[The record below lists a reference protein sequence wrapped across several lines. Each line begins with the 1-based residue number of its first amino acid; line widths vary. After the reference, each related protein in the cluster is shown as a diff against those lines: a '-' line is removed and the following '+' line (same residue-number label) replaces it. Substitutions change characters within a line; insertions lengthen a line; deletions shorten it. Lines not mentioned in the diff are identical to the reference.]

1 MKQIRVVVLDDSAI
15 CRVQLAHFLQAE
27 GDIEVVGEA
36 ASGEHALEIVQQ
48 TRPHLLIVDLQMPG
62 TDGHETIVQ
71 VMANTPLP
79 ILVVTSQRVGPDR
92 QIVFE
97 AIRKGALDL
106 AEKPA
111 LLDLSAQSQL
121 RSTVRRLAT
130 VPVVRHVAGKLNERP
145 KSIPKPSIFPPLG
158 NHSLVIG
165 IGSSAGG
172 PLALASLLAAWDR
185 TLNASVIVVQHLPA
199 NFLAVFGEFLAAR
212 STLSVVVVTSKQS
225 VQPGAV
231 YIAGREAH
239 IGLVSPDT
247 VGLIDGPTRDGH
259 RPSADVLF
267 ESLARHAGRRASGI
281 VLSGIGRDGAD
292 GLKMLRDRG
301 GYCLAQDQETSA
313 VWGMPRAALE
323 GGAAEA
329 ALPPR
334 GLAEVVSRWTRAGG
348 KV

>member
-1 MKQIRVVVLDDSAI
+1 MKPIRVVVLDDSAI

-36 ASGEHALEIVQQ
+36 GSGEHAQEIVQK

-71 VMANTPLP
+71 VMANAPLP
-79 ILVVTSQRVGPDR
+79 ILVVTSQAVGPDR

-145 KSIPKPSIFPPLG
+145 KVIPRPSIFPPIG
-158 NHSLVIG
+158 NSPLVIG

-172 PLALASLLAAWDR
+172 PLALASLLSAWDQN
-185 TLNASVIVVQHLPA
+185 LHASAIVVQHLPA
-199 NFLAVFGEFLAAR
+199 NFLAIFGEFLAAR
-212 STLSVVVVTSKQS
+212 TSLNVVVVNSKQS
-225 VQPGAV
+225 LQPATV
-231 YIAGREAH
+231 YIAGRDAH
-239 IGLVSPDT
+239 IGLVSADT
-247 VGLIDGPTRDGH
+247 VGLIEGPTRDGH

-267 ESLARHAGRRASGI
+267 ESLAQHAGRRASGI

-292 GLKMLRDRG
+292 GLKLLRSRG

-313 VWGMPRAALE
+313 VWGMPRAAVE
-323 GGAAEA
+323 CGAAEST
-329 ALPPR
+329 LPPR
-334 GLAEVVSRWTRAGG
+334 GLAEVVSQWARAGG
-348 KV
+348 KG

>member
-1 MKQIRVVVLDDSAI
+1 MKAIRVVVLDDSAI

-36 ASGEHALEIVQQ
+36 GNGEHAQEIVQQ

-62 TDGHETIVQ
+62 TDGHETIRQ

-79 ILVVTSQRVGPDR
+79 ILVVTSQSVGPDR

-145 KSIPKPSIFPPLG
+145 KTFPQPSIFPPVG
-158 NHSLVIG
+158 SSSLVIG

-172 PLALASLLAAWDR
+172 PHALASVLASWDEN
-185 TLNASVIVVQHLPA
+185 LKASVLVVQHLPA

-212 STLSVVVVTSKQS
+212 TTLNVVVVSAKQ
-225 VQPGAV
+225 PLKPATV
-231 YIAGREAH
+231 YIAGRDAH
-239 IGLVSPDT
+239 LGLVGLDT

-259 RPSADVLF
+259 RPSVDVLF
-267 ESLARHAGRRASGI
+267 ESLAQHAGRRASGI

-292 GLKMLRDRG
+292 GLKLLRNRG

-323 GGAAEA
+323 CGAAESS
-329 ALPPR
+329 LPPR
-334 GLAEVVSRWTRAGG
+334 GLAEVVSKWAHVGG
-348 KV
+348 KG